1 MADEKVD
8 LTQTE
13 TKKTWKES
21 LGAFLTKK
29 GAVIGAA
36 LVVLGG
42 ILGVL
47 FDVFRV
53 IRKVKKMNTAFD
65 VAVPLTV

>member
-1 MADEKVD
+1 MADEKTD
-8 LTQTE
+8 LTKTE

-21 LGAFLTKK
+21 LGAFLSKK

-42 ILGVL
+42 ILQGSTNWVDGVVSIIKG
-47 FDVFRV
+47 FFG
-53 IRKVKKMNTAFD
+53 A
-65 VAVPLTV
+65 

>member
-8 LTQTE
+8 LTKIE

-42 ILGVL
+42 ILQGSTNWVDGVVSIIKG
-47 FDVFRV
+47 FFG
-53 IRKVKKMNTAFD
+53 A
-65 VAVPLTV
+65 

>member
-13 TKKTWKES
+13 TKKTWKET

-42 ILGVL
+42 ILQGSTNWVDGVVSIIKG
-47 FDVFRV
+47 FFG
-53 IRKVKKMNTAFD
+53 A
-65 VAVPLTV
+65 

>member
-42 ILGVL
+42 ILQGSTNWVDGVVSIIKG
-47 FDVFRV
+47 FFG
-53 IRKVKKMNTAFD
+53 A
-65 VAVPLTV
+65 